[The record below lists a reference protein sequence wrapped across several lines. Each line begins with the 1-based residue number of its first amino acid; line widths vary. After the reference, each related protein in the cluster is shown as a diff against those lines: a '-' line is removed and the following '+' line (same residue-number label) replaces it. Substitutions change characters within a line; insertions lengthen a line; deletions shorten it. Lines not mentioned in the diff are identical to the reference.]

1 MAFFLPSST
10 STSTTNSLSSSPL
23 PVLRQLDS
31 EDESGQSDD
40 GNRSLRHRR
49 SDDFQS
55 TRSGFTMFGLLSRR
69 IEYISGA
76 SASDISSLES
86 SSESEVES
94 WSRRAT
100 LGDVDD
106 EAEDEFDDVDDRHT
120 NTRRRTSR
128 STRGARSPSGRRRSA
143 DNIIQVHDDHPV
155 VELSVGTSPSHGG
168 ARTITAATTTTDH
181 HTGPSTISEPNLNV
195 APSTNQIEGEETVK
209 RRGHRTTHGSTE
221 VGRRSNRRVKLRN
234 RRRDSHFYEGYICKY
249 AFLNIV
255 VGFGRFIL
263 LTILFYFIPFLLSIS
278 RQSISLKN
286 LFFMSI
292 PCSTRSFPRYY
303 SMFWIGLC
311 VDGACSPDNDE
322 LVWIRW
328 K

>member
-221 VGRRSNRRVKLRN
+221 VGRRSNRRVKLSN

-249 AFLNIV
+249 AFLKYCCRLWSIYSYH
-255 VGFGRFIL
+255 F
-263 LTILFYFIPFLLSIS
+263 ILFYSFSSIDLPPIHFTQKPFFYVNSMQHEIFSSLLLYVLDWLV
-278 RQSISLKN
+278 RGWC
-286 LFFMSI
+286 LFV
-292 PCSTRSFPRYY
+292 
-303 SMFWIGLC
+303 L
-311 VDGACSPDNDE
+311 
-322 LVWIRW
+322 
-328 K
+328 